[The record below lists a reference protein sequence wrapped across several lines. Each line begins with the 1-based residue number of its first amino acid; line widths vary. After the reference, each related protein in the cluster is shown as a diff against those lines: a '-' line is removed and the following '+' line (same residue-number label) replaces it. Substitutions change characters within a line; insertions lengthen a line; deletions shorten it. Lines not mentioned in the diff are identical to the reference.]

1 MCYNYLIWFIR
12 DTNLKLIP
20 EAYLLSATL
29 LNRISRI
36 FPRISIAYSIFLAT
50 LALAPIVHAQNTDYY
65 FGATPMNLC
74 VNPGVNGV
82 SVISVIGTFR
92 GTINLAY
99 SVDAVVSN
107 GPILSGNPN
116 SVTLTGGETV
126 SFSLTMS
133 TTTNTPTR
141 LYYVTVSDSLDT
153 QRITV
158 ELNVNHSCSVGG
170 TIVPVDRLGLVA
182 PFTNIV
188 LSTIAILGV
197 ASALSLFVGR
207 HRRGSIR

>member
-1 MCYNYLIWFIR
+1 
-12 DTNLKLIP
+12 
-20 EAYLLSATL
+20 LSATL

-82 SVISVIGTFR
+82 SVISVASGTFR

-99 SVDAVVSN
+99 GVDALVSN
-107 GPILSGNPN
+107 GPILSGNPS

-126 SFSLTMS
+126 GFSLTMS

-153 QRITV
+153 HRITV

-197 ASALSLFVGR
+197 VSALSLFVGR
-207 HRRGSIR
+207 HRRGSIRQE